1 MDDEEIRRRKLEEI
15 RQRYHQSMENQAQD
29 EGDLHQQIQQIELII
44 KQKMTKEALQRY
56 SNIKAADP
64 ERSVQVIALLAQL
77 IQAGRMDRIGDSE
90 LKKLLMMITP
100 RKRETKIVR
109 K

>member
-1 MDDEEIRRRKLEEI
+1 MDDDEIRRRKLEEI
-15 RQRYHQSMENQAQD
+15 RQRYHHGMENQAQD
-29 EGDLHQQIQQIELII
+29 EENLHQQIQQIELIV
-44 KQKMTKEALQRY
+44 KKKMTKEALQRY

-64 ERSVQVIALLAQL
+64 EKSVQVIALLAQL
-77 IQAGRMDRIGDSE
+77 IQAGRIDQIGDSE

>member
-1 MDDEEIRRRKLEEI
+1 M
-15 RQRYHQSMENQAQD
+15 
-29 EGDLHQQIQQIELII
+29 
-44 KQKMTKEALQRY
+44 
-56 SNIKAADP
+56 
-64 ERSVQVIALLAQL
+64 QVIALLAQL
-77 IQAGRMDRIGDSE
+77 IQAGRIDQIGDSE